1 MSLKAVVCVENKGD
15 SYMEYR
21 LAGIDDIEDV
31 FYLVKAA
38 IVQMETNGI
47 HQWDDIY
54 PTKED
59 FITDIMN
66 KSLYIADD
74 NGKMAAIYVISN
86 ESDDAYN
93 TVNWQYSNESA

>member
-1 MSLKAVVCVENKGD
+1 
-15 SYMEYR
+15 MEYR

-47 HQWDDIY
+47 HQWDGIY

-93 TVNWQYSNESA
+93 TLNLQYSNESA

>member
-1 MSLKAVVCVENKGD
+1 
-15 SYMEYR
+15 MEYR

-31 FYLVKAA
+31 FYIVKAA
-38 IVQMETNGI
+38 IVQMETSGI
-47 HQWDDIY
+47 HQQDDIY

-74 NGKMAAIYVISN
+74 NIHSVSIGQECNNTKQSGNSIFTERKM
-86 ESDDAYN
+86 
-93 TVNWQYSNESA
+93 